1 MRVPMDWPNL
11 GAIRGVKLGAA
22 SGLSLGDALG
32 LNLGTTSGLNCGT
45 AFGLNLGEM
54 SGFRPGTAYGLSCGD
69 VCRLRCGEV
78 CGLRVGAVSERA
90 LLDGGSL
97 RMITGLR
104 CALIVGA
111 LDAEGVRTIGTL
123 GVEGVRTVGPCKEK
137 LLRWLRDG
145 VRLTCGCGADLVG
158 LLVRGM
164 LSEGCGIDM
173 RGADALGAG
182 VEGRLGA
189 GAGAGA
195 DRAAALFAAAE
206 LARDVCPKVGTASA
220 KAVAITKAATGIL
233 KRIFGL

>member
-1 MRVPMDWPNL
+1 MRVPMDWPSL
-11 GAIRGVKLGAA
+11 GAIRGVKLGTA
-22 SGLSLGDALG
+22 SGLSLGAASG
-32 LNLGTTSGLNCGT
+32 LNLGTTSGLNCGA

-54 SGFRPGTAYGLSCGD
+54 FGFSPGTAYGLSCGD
-69 VCRLRCGEV
+69 VCRPRCGEV

-104 CALIVGA
+104 CTLTVGA
-111 LDAEGVRTIGTL
+111 RDAEGARTVGTL

-145 VRLTCGCGADLVG
+145 VRLTCGADLVG

-189 GAGAGA
+189 GAGAGV
-195 DRAAALFAAAE
+195 DLAAALFAAAE
-206 LARDVCPKVGTASA
+206 LARDVCPRAGTVSA
-220 KAVAITKAATGIL
+220 RAIAITKAATGIL
-233 KRIFGL
+233 ERIFGL